1 MQDHPGAPGAA
12 RPGNTGTAVPAA
24 CGGAAVQSPAPGHS
38 RPRAHAHAHAHAQGA
53 GPYPVQ
59 CRAAAEGA
67 GSRRPPRHVHGV
79 ARPHSPWPGE
89 RRPECAA
96 DHRPLAG
103 SREPATPGSLAPR
116 PCHSP
121 RSHLPAIPLHYL
133 SGACCHAGTDP
144 PAACHRGHGLPTPTP
159 LARSA
164 PGSTLPLLRPLGRV
178 AGR

>member
-38 RPRAHAHAHAHAQGA
+38 RPRATPMPMPMPKAPDHTRSSAAPLPKAPGHD
-53 GPYPVQ
+53 GP
-59 CRAAAEGA
+59 RATSMAF
-67 GSRRPPRHVHGV
+67 
-79 ARPHSPWPGE
+79 ARPHSLWPGE